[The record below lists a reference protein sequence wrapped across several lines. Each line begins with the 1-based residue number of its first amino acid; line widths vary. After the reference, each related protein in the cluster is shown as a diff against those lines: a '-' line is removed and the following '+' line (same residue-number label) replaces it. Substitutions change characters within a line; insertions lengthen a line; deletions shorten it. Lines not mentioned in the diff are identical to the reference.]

1 MLLTGVEAN
10 TRMQVQVAA
19 EPTHPPDSTK
29 TAFGQEAV
37 LVMCKAWVG
46 EEETEENGHT

>member
-1 MLLTGVEAN
+1 MLLIGVKAN

-19 EPTHPPDSTK
+19 QPMHPPDSTK
-29 TAFGQEAV
+29 TV
-37 LVMCKAWVG
+37 LVMCKDWVG